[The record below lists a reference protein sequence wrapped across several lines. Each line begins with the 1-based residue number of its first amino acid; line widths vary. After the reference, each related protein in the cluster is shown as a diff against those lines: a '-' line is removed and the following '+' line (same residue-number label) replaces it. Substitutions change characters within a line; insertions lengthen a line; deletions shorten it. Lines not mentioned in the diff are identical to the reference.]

1 MNIRKNAGI
10 LSSILA
16 LTLLIASVPVFP
28 VYAQS
33 EVRDI
38 AFPTN
43 PDVVNFHDDFGEPR
57 AGHAHEGNDIL
68 GPKMTPLYSA
78 IDGHVRYIVDP
89 EPSYGYMIV
98 LEDDDGY
105 TYHYIHVN
113 NDTPGTDDGN
123 GGTEYAYAPGIDRG
137 ASVSR
142 GQLIGW
148 MGDSGNAE
156 TIASHLHFEIHRP
169 GGEPMNPYP
178 SLMAALGSVDYNP
191 ILAATESPDINTD
204 KALPGNPNASCESG
218 TLIKPASSK
227 AVYYCGADGKRY
239 VFTSDKV
246 YFTWYSDFTGVQTL
260 TDEQIATIPLG
271 GNVTYRPGIR
281 MVKIQSDPKVYVVER
296 GGVLRWV
303 QSQVA
308 AETLYGENWAK
319 QIDDVSDAF
328 FFNYQIGDPV

>member
-1 MNIRKNAGI
+1 MNKRKSSVI
-10 LSSILA
+10 LSLFLA
-16 LTLLIASVPVFP
+16 SSLGVATLDVFP
-28 VYAQS
+28 ALAQS

-43 PDVVNFHDDFGEPR
+43 PDVVTFHDDFGEPR
-57 AGHAHEGNDIL
+57 AGHSHEGIDIL

-78 IDGHVRYIVDP
+78 IDGQVRYIVDP

-98 LEDDDGY
+98 LEDADGY
-105 TYHYIHVN
+105 SYHYIHVN

-123 GGTEYAYAPGIDRG
+123 GGTQYAYAPGIVRG
-137 ASVSR
+137 ARVNR

-156 TIASHLHFEIHRP
+156 SIASHLHFEIHTSD
-169 GGEPMNPYP
+169 GEPINPYP
-178 SLMAALGSVDYNP
+178 SLMSAIGTVDYNP
-191 ILAATESPDINTD
+191 MFAAAQSPDINTD
-204 KALPGNPNASCESG
+204 KGLVDNPTAHCESG
-218 TLIKPASSK
+218 SLIKPASST

-246 YFTWYSDFTGVQTL
+246 YFTWYTDFSLVITL
-260 TDEQIATIPLG
+260 TDTEIASIPLG

-296 GGVLRWV
+296 GGLLRWV
-303 QSQVA
+303 QSQLA
-308 AETLYGENWAK
+308 AETLYGANWAK

-328 FFNYQIGDPV
+328 FFNYQIGYPV